1 MDSRN
6 TKTLKSCV
14 RATAIAGLL
23 SAALP
28 TAVAAQDKDGFPG
41 EISANVT
48 FASEYIFRGVSIS
61 DEDPAL
67 QGSLT
72 WSHDSGFYAGAWGSS
87 GNFGDD
93 GSLEI
98 DYYAGYGTE
107 LNGVS
112 LDLSVIYYT
121 YPSDER
127 DGNYW
132 EVMGKVGY
140 DLGLAALTGG
150 VAYVPEGQ
158 DAYGGGD
165 AVYLFSDA
173 EVPVPNTPITVGL
186 HIGYE
191 DFGGGSNKLDWSAGL
206 YATIWGLD
214 LGLAYVDT
222 DLNVDVADS
231 RVLFTIGKSF

>member
-6 TKTLKSCV
+6 TKMLKPCLWAS
-14 RATAIAGLL
+14 AMAGLL
-23 SAALP
+23 SAAVP
-28 TAVAAQDKDGFPG
+28 TAATAQDKDGFPG

-48 FASEYIFRGVSIS
+48 FASEYLFRGVSLS

-72 WSHDSGFYAGAWGSS
+72 WSHDSGFYIGAWGTN
-87 GNFGDD
+87 GNFGND
-93 GSLEI
+93 GSLEL

-107 LNGVS
+107 IRGIS

-121 YPSDER
+121 FPGDEN

-140 DLGLAALTGG
+140 DLGLVAATAG

-165 AVYLFSDA
+165 AVYVFSDLEA
-173 EVPVPNTPITVGL
+173 PIPNTPVTVGL

-191 DFGGGSNKLDWSAGL
+191 DFGRGSNKLDWSAGL

-222 DLNVDVADS
+222 DLNADVADA